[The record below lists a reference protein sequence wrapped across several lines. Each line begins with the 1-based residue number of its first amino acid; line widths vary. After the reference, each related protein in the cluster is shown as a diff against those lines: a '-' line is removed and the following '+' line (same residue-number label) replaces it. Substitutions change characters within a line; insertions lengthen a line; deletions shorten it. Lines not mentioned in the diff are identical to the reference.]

1 VNISRPEKRGFVR
14 EGFARSLR
22 SLSAFDVLL
31 YGFIAVGLVLRVW
44 ALGAMEFKSDE
55 FRNILNA
62 YRASRSPWS
71 APLLVAEG
79 TSVSPGAFYYQFLG
93 LPASVTTDP
102 VSLTRFIAL
111 LNAAAILGIFLVIR
125 EISSSRIA
133 LWATALFATAPWM
146 IVLSRKIWNPDLL
159 VPFMTITLLVA
170 VSAVR
175 RYARWKVWAL
185 AASLALLCQLH
196 LSVWLAMVPL
206 VPLALVLPRWRMR
219 SDLFV
224 GAGVFVAVY
233 LATLGPHIDDFIAAF
248 GGRSPTAAAPN
259 LIRLAGHNIL
269 ELFRISSGTG
279 FEFLLGRLGYAA
291 FAESPTVQAARIG
304 FLLYAGL
311 VVGGFTLAITR
322 IVRTGR
328 RSLRSLPDAFVVV
341 LLLMAGSLQLFYLLF
356 RVYSPPHYHV
366 LVALLPPLV
375 VAMLLTR
382 VADRRDNV
390 ARIFARVSLV
400 TVLVAN
406 VGFMSAFLTFV
417 QTRPEEVGGAYGQP
431 YFVERQRWEAKL
443 RDALADI
450 RQGERAARGCIGKCS
465 T

>member
-1 VNISRPEKRGFVR
+1 VNISPPEKRRLVR
-14 EGFARSLR
+14 ERVVRSLR

-31 YGFIAVGLVLRVW
+31 YGFITVGLVLRVW

-79 TSVSPGAFYYQFLG
+79 TSVSPGAFFYQFLG

-146 IVLSRKIWNPDLL
+146 IVFSRKIWNPDLL

-175 RYARWKVWAL
+175 RYAPWKVWAL

-196 LSVWLAMVPL
+196 LSAWLAMVPL
-206 VPLALVLPRWRMR
+206 VPLALVLRWWRR
-219 SDLFV
+219 PSDLFV

-233 LATLGPHIDDFIAAF
+233 LTTLGPHIDDFIAAF
-248 GGRSPTAAAPN
+248 VGRSPTAAAPD

-269 ELFRISSGTG
+269 ELFRISS
-279 FEFLLGRLGYAA
+279 
-291 FAESPTVQAARIG
+291 
-304 FLLYAGL
+304 
-311 VVGGFTLAITR
+311 
-322 IVRTGR
+322 
-328 RSLRSLPDAFVVV
+328 
-341 LLLMAGSLQLFYLLF
+341 
-356 RVYSPPHYHV
+356 
-366 LVALLPPLV
+366 
-375 VAMLLTR
+375 
-382 VADRRDNV
+382 
-390 ARIFARVSLV
+390 
-400 TVLVAN
+400 
-406 VGFMSAFLTFV
+406 
-417 QTRPEEVGGAYGQP
+417 
-431 YFVERQRWEAKL
+431 
-443 RDALADI
+443 
-450 RQGERAARGCIGKCS
+450 
-465 T
+465 